1 MFRFVRMLALWLAA
15 LAIPLQ
21 GIAAVAMPF
30 CPPAHSAAMPVASAD
45 PSGAHRMG
53 RHAPDA
59 AAGHS
64 HPADGHVH
72 AAGSS
77 HDAAAADTDQA
88 KHGGNNMVKCHGIG
102 GTIASAFAIGLV
114 SRTQPPST
122 APLQPAAQIYQGV
135 ILDGLERPP
144 RPFPA

>member
-1 MFRFVRMLALWLAA
+1 
-15 LAIPLQ
+15 
-21 GIAAVAMPF
+21 
-30 CPPAHSAAMPVASAD
+30 
-45 PSGAHRMG
+45 MG

-77 HDAAAADTDQA
+77 HDAAAADTDPA
-88 KHGGNNMVKCHGIG
+88 RHGGNNMVKCHGIG